1 MRLTKISPTVVE
13 SVMLPKVIRLDSNLY
28 GAAFFLMKLLPA
40 RFILDRARDAGL
52 LHKGS
57 VIIETTS
64 GTFGLALAML
74 CSLRCY
80 KLIIV
85 SDPAI
90 DPPLQRR
97 LEDLGTTVEIVR
109 EPSPTGGF
117 QQARLDRMAE
127 VRAAHPGHFWPAQYS
142 NPHNPGS
149 YAPFAEL
156 LTEAI
161 GKVDCI
167 VGPVGSGGSM
177 CGTSLYLRL
186 LFPQLKVVGV
196 DTHGS
201 VIFGQPDQKR
211 MLRGLGNSL
220 MPKNVDHS
228 AFDEIHWVN
237 AAAGLAATRALHQQH
252 ALYMGPT
259 SGAAYLVAKWWAKH
273 NPEATVVV
281 ILPDEGYRY
290 QDTVYDDKWLH
301 EQSLWLADVPES
313 PVVVE
318 HPLEARTEWTRM
330 DWKRQTYEK
339 VLGRPFSGVKNNEPV
354 AGLRRE
360 QHERNR
366 TTLRPGRIATGI
378 PTHPFE

>member
-1 MRLTKISPTVVE
+1 MDMGINKISRTVVE
-13 SVMLPKVIRLDSNLY
+13 SAVLPKLIRLDDNLF

-52 LHKGS
+52 LREGS

-74 CSLRCY
+74 CKLRNY
-80 KLIIV
+80 KLILV

-90 DPPLQRR
+90 DAPLQRR

-127 VRAAHPGHFWPAQYS
+127 VQAAHPEHFWPAQYS

-161 GKVDCI
+161 GKIDCL
-167 VGPVGSGGSM
+167 VGTVGSGGSM

-186 LFPQLKVVGV
+186 LFPHLRVIGV
-196 DTHGS
+196 DTYGS
-201 VIFGQPDQKR
+201 VIFGQPDRKR

-220 MPKNVDHS
+220 MPPNVEHS
-228 AFDEIHWVN
+228 AFDEIHWVD
-237 AAAGLAATRALHQQH
+237 AAAGYTGTRVLHKQH

-259 SGAAYLVAKWWAKH
+259 SGTAYLVAQWWARQ
-273 NPEATVVV
+273 NPEANVVV
-281 ILPDEGYRY
+281 VLPDEGYRY
-290 QDTVYDDKWLH
+290 QDTVYNDQWLH
-301 EQSLWLADVPES
+301 EKKLWLDKLPEA
-313 PVVVE
+313 PQRVE
-318 HPLEARTEWTRM
+318 HPHEARNEWTCM
-330 DWKRQTYEK
+330 DWNRRTYED
-339 VLGRPFSGVKNNEPV
+339 VLGTPFSAVKNDDELV
-354 AGLRRE
+354 ASIR
-360 QHERNR
+360 
-366 TTLRPGRIATGI
+366 
-378 PTHPFE
+378 